1 MRRVAALSMWIGLLA
16 TAAIA
21 AEPPAKA
28 VAYDN
33 VHIRVLDPSKAA
45 DWYVTALGANPSEP
59 PAPGTAQVTFG
70 PNVITIVKGETAQP
84 SAGTLI
90 DHIGLSYRDLD
101 AAVRKAEAAG
111 ATVTSPPRES
121 PGIFR
126 YAYIQDPWGVRIE
139 MS

>member
-1 MRRVAALSMWIGLLA
+1 MRQIAALSLWMGLLA
-16 TAAIA
+16 AAAVA

-70 PNVITIVKGETAQP
+70 PNVITIIKGETAQP

-90 DHIGLSYRDLD
+90 DHIGLVVPRSRRRGEKSGSRRGDRDVT
-101 AAVRKAEAAG
+101 AARKPRDFPVRLH
-111 ATVTSPPRES
+111 PR
-121 PGIFR
+121 PVGCP
-126 YAYIQDPWGVRIE
+126 D
-139 MS
+139 